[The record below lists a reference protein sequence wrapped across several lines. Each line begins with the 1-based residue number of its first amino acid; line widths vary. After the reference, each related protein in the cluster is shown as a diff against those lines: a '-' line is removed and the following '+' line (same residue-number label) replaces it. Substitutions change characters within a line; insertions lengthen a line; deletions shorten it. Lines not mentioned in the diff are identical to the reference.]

1 VTRVGREGG
10 WGKNSTRSTLVGGL
24 LLLACA
30 AVGVVVLGTGDYP
43 IAPVEVVR
51 TLFGGGRP
59 AAEYIVLDLRLP
71 RLLTA
76 LAVGAAFGI
85 SGAIFQSLTRNP
97 LGSPDVVGFTAGA
110 STGAL
115 IAIITMGAGLA
126 GVAVGAI
133 GGGALTA
140 ATVYL
145 LAYRRGTHGY
155 RLVIIGISVQA
166 LLVSTNTYL
175 LVRANLWDAQRAAV
189 WLTGSL
195 NARDWSHATL
205 AGAGLAALLPLAIA
219 LSRPCRMLE
228 MGDEAAQ
235 ALGVPVERTRLALIA
250 VAVGLAAAGTAAA
263 GPIAFVALAAPQLAR
278 RLTRATG
285 PGVLPAAAMGAVLL
299 LTSDLIAQ
307 RALAPTQLP
316 VGVVTSCLGGA
327 YLVWLLKKGRDG

>member
-1 VTRVGREGG
+1 MTRGG
-10 WGKNSTRSTLVGGL
+10 TMVRARVVGGL
-24 LLLACA
+24 LLLACV

-43 IAPVEVVR
+43 VAPLEVVR
-51 TLFGGGRP
+51 TLFGGGTP

-85 SGAIFQSLTRNP
+85 SGSIFQSLTRNP
-97 LGSPDVVGFTAGA
+97 LGSPDIIGFTAGA

-115 IAIITMGAGLA
+115 ITIITMGAGLA
-126 GVAVGAI
+126 GVAAGAA
-133 GGGALTA
+133 GGGALA
-140 ATVYL
+140 AAAVYL
-145 LAYRRGTHGY
+145 LAYRRGTSGY
-155 RLVIIGISVQA
+155 RLVIIGVGVHA
-166 LLVSTNTYL
+166 LLVSANTYL
-175 LVRANLWDAQRAAV
+175 LVRADIWDAQRAAV

-195 NARDWSHATL
+195 NARDWSHATV
-205 AGAGLAALLPLAIA
+205 AGAGLAALLPLALA
-219 LSRPCRMLE
+219 LSAPRRMLE

-235 ALGVPVERTRLALIA
+235 ALGVPVERTRRGLIA

-278 RLTRATG
+278 RLTRSTG

-307 RALAPTQLP
+307 RVLAPTQLP

-327 YLVWLLKKGRDG
+327 YLIWLLARRRDD

>member
-1 VTRVGREGG
+1 MTRM
-10 WGKNSTRSTLVGGL
+10 RSTVVSA
-24 LLLACA
+24 LLLAVCA
-30 AVGVVVLGTGDYP
+30 AVGVVALGTGDYR
-43 IAPVEVVR
+43 IAPAEVVR
-51 TLFGGGRP
+51 TLFGGGTP

-97 LGSPDVVGFTAGA
+97 LGSPDIVGFTAGA

-115 IAIITMGAGLA
+115 VAIIATGAGLA

-140 ATVYL
+140 AAVYL

-155 RLVIIGISVQA
+155 RLVIIGVAVQA
-166 LLVSTNTYL
+166 MLVSTNTYL
-175 LVRANLWDAQRAAV
+175 LARADIWDAQRAAV
-189 WLTGSL
+189 WLAGSL
-195 NARDWSHATL
+195 NSRDWPHATVVGAAL
-205 AGAGLAALLPLAIA
+205 AVLLPLALL

-285 PGVLPAAAMGAVLL
+285 PGVLPAAAMGAALL
-299 LTSDLIAQ
+299 LTSDLVAQ